1 MIVVTGATGN
11 VGRPLTHALAEAGEQ
26 VTAVSR
32 HAVTMPDGVRHVT
45 ADLAEPTSLTP
56 ALNGAKAL
64 FLLLSGDLH
73 TPEARPADIIGLA
86 AASGVRRV
94 VLLSSQGVATRPL
107 GPSRVAMRA
116 VEDALRESGLAWA
129 VLRPGGF
136 ASNALAWAESVRTQG
151 TVAAPFG
158 DVGVPV
164 IDPADIAEVAAACL
178 LDAAGP
184 ASEPR
189 GGAVLPLQPIAC
201 QPYPRPSHRR
211 QPGTGSRPI
220 RNGARGRAHRS
231 RAGWTGPGALNWPP
245 SCWVFSCRRSSRRPV
260 SGTSTI
266 RSARRWGSPMKDRSP
281 TGTPR
286 PWRISATTPWTSASA
301 ASTPCSAS
309 WKTPRAITP
318 QSPMFWP
325 LSCAPTQ
332 PDHRRGTP
340 GYRPTCGPQRRFSP
354 IGTTPET
361 RASSSIC
368 AAPI

>member
-11 VGRPLTHALAEAGEQ
+11 VGRPLTQALAEAGEQ

-32 HAVTMPDGVRHVT
+32 HTVAMPDGVRHVA
-45 ADLAEPTSLTP
+45 ADLAEPTSLTTV
-56 ALNGAKAL
+56 LDGAKAL

-73 TPEARPADIIGLA
+73 APEARPADIIGLA

-178 LDAAGP
+178 LDDRHTGGVYELTGPEVITPRQQAEAIAAALGSPVRFHELTRDEAKAMMPRSVPVELADDTLDIISAPNP
-184 ASEPR
+184 AELRISPDVER
-189 GGAVLPLQPIAC
+189 VLGRA
-201 QPYPRPSHRR
+201 PRPFN
-211 QPGTGSRPI
+211 GWVA
-220 RNGARGRAHRS
+220 RNIA
-231 RAGWTGPGALNWPP
+231 
-245 SCWVFSCRRSSRRPV
+245 VFR
-260 SGTSTI
+260 
-266 RSARRWGSPMKDRSP
+266 
-281 TGTPR
+281 
-286 PWRISATTPWTSASA
+286 
-301 ASTPCSAS
+301 
-309 WKTPRAITP
+309 
-318 QSPMFWP
+318 
-325 LSCAPTQ
+325 
-332 PDHRRGTP
+332 
-340 GYRPTCGPQRRFSP
+340 
-354 IGTTPET
+354 
-361 RASSSIC
+361 
-368 AAPI
+368 